1 MNLVK
6 KIIAGTAFA
15 AVLSLITTVAVQAAV
30 LTMKPL
36 QAVSFDVEAKHAVSY
51 FLNDNG
57 TCKLV
62 LTLGETPNA
71 DDVTNSATTRFETAV
86 DAGKTTRFAVTT
98 GKSLDFACQA
108 GAQAMAVIGLE
119 QIHEV
124 PTREISER
132 LSRSPVVTLEGG
144 PYVPPLSSQVNG
156 SGRGWCCSR
165 EVCLS
170 HCRSCFEQCGNY
182 HSVGTVTGV
191 DLARSLGPCS
201 VIQEGT
207 P

>member
-15 AVLSLITTVAVQAAV
+15 AVLSLSNAAAIQAADYAPV

-36 QAVSFDVEAKHAVSY
+36 QAISFDVEAKHAVSY

-71 DDVTNSATTRFETAV
+71 DDVTNFATTRFEAAI

-119 QIHEV
+119 QIAA
-124 PTREISER
+124 
-132 LSRSPVVTLEGG
+132 SP
-144 PYVPPLSSQVNG
+144 P
-156 SGRGWCCSR
+156 GR
-165 EVCLS
+165 
-170 HCRSCFEQCGNY
+170 
-182 HSVGTVTGV
+182 
-191 DLARSLGPCS
+191 
-201 VIQEGT
+201 
-207 P
+207 